1 MFNCQIF
8 NSICYYF
15 YKKIT
20 FSLISKVLLCLLA
33 ISVVAILIQIYSI
46 PNTSRVPYI
55 PTKTIDVS
63 FDIKVDNA
71 QYVNLRYITKVN
83 NIFNNNGK
91 NKIISED
98 VAYATNN
105 YYHLYHKIFFHLSAI
120 TNVHHS

>member
-1 MFNCQIF
+1 MFNCQTF

-15 YKKIT
+15 NKKIT

-83 NIFNNNGK
+83 NIFNNNRK

-98 VAYATNN
+98 VTYATNN
-105 YYHLYHKIFFHLSAI
+105 YYSVNKLLSVNDYFRNLI
-120 TNVHHS
+120 IEI

>member
-1 MFNCQIF
+1 MFNCQTF

-15 YKKIT
+15 NKKIT
-20 FSLISKVLLCLLA
+20 FSLISKVLFCLLA

-83 NIFNNNGK
+83 NIL
-91 NKIISED
+91 IITERI
-98 VAYATNN
+98 
-105 YYHLYHKIFFHLSAI
+105 K
-120 TNVHHS
+120 